1 MTTTTTTQAT
11 GIMWHTDSLWQ
22 SEKQDKMIPAL
33 LKFHKSELRIS
44 KDRTVPV
51 GGNRT
56 RSYTTLDEILSK
68 IKPVLTDC
76 GLVLHQYLAGG
87 EVVTMLTHE
96 SGQFI
101 ASKVAFVPMT
111 GNNTNNLQNAG
122 GGLTY
127 LKRYCISALLCINA
141 EDDDDGATSTGTVLT
156 PLKDEQIPT
165 IKKAINEGYTID
177 QVKQKYSLT
186 TKQLELISND

>member
-1 MTTTTTTQAT
+1 MTTTTSQAT

-22 SEKQDKMIPAL
+22 SEKQDKMIPAM

-141 EDDDDGATSTGTVLT
+141 EDDDDGATSTGMVVT

-165 IKKAINEGYTID
+165 IKKAINEGYTIE

-186 TKQLELISND
+186 TKQLELITND

>member
-1 MTTTTTTQAT
+1 MTTTTSQAT

-33 LKFHKSELRIS
+33 LKFHRSELRIS

-68 IKPVLTDC
+68 VKPVLTDC

-111 GNNTNNLQNAG
+111 GNKTQVEDLLTSNATAYLPCSASMPKTMMTVQVLPGQSLCHCPTPRYRRLRNGLQVVETSIKSQASTSSLLNN
-122 GGLTY
+122 
-127 LKRYCISALLCINA
+127 
-141 EDDDDGATSTGTVLT
+141 
-156 PLKDEQIPT
+156 
-165 IKKAINEGYTID
+165 
-177 QVKQKYSLT
+177 
-186 TKQLELISND
+186 

>member
-1 MTTTTTTQAT
+1 MTTTTSQAT

-33 LKFHKSELRIS
+33 LKFHRSELRIS

-127 LKRYCISALLCINA
+127 LKRYCISALLGVNA
-141 EDDDDGATSTGTVLT
+141 EEDDDGATSTGMVLT

-165 IKKAINEGYTID
+165 IKKAINEGYTIE

>member
-1 MTTTTTTQAT
+1 MTTTTSQAT

-33 LKFHKSELRIS
+33 LKFHRSELRIS

-68 IKPVLTDC
+68 VKPVLTDC

-101 ASKVAFVPMT
+101 ASKVGFVPMT

-141 EDDDDGATSTGTVLT
+141 EDDDDGATSTGMVVT

>member
-1 MTTTTTTQAT
+1 MTTTDNNNV
-11 GIMWHTDSLWQ
+11 WHTDHYWTSA
-22 SEKQDKMIPAL
+22 EQDKIIPAL
-33 LKFHKSELRIS
+33 LKFHRSEIRVS

-56 RSYTTLDEILSK
+56 RSYTTLDEIMRV
-68 IKPVLTDC
+68 IKPVLADC
-76 GLVLHQYLAGG
+76 GMFLIQSLAGG
-87 EVVTMLTHE
+87 DVITMVVHE

-101 ASKVAFVPMT
+101 ASRVGFVPMT

-141 EDDDDGATSTGTVLT
+141 EDDDDGASSTGTVVT
-156 PLKDEQIPT
+156 PLKDSQIPA
-165 IKKAINEGYTID
+165 IKKAMADGYTIE
-177 QVKQKYSLT
+177 QVKSKYSVT
-186 TKQLELISND
+186 QKQLELINNEQ

>member
-1 MTTTTTTQAT
+1 MTTTTTTT
-11 GIMWHTDSLWQ
+11 ITWHTDSLWQ
-22 SEKQDKMIPAL
+22 SEQQDKMIPAL
-33 LKFHKSELRIS
+33 LKFHRSELRIS

-68 IKPVLTDC
+68 VKPVLTDC

-101 ASKVAFVPMT
+101 ASKVGFVPMT

-186 TKQLELISND
+186 TKQLELITND

>member
-1 MTTTTTTQAT
+1 MTTTTTTST
-11 GIMWHTDSLWQ
+11 ILWHTDSLWQ

-76 GLVLHQYLAGG
+76 GLILHQYLAGG
-87 EVVTMLTHE
+87 EVITMLTHE

-101 ASKVAFVPMT
+101 ASKVAFVPMSGT
-111 GNNTNNLQNAG
+111 NTNNLQNAG

-141 EDDDDGATSTGTVLT
+141 EDDDDGASSTGSVLI
-156 PLKDEQIPT
+156 PLPDAKIPS
-165 IKKAINEGYTID
+165 IKKAINEGYSID
-177 QVKQKYSLT
+177 QVKQKYSIT
-186 TKQLELISND
+186 PKQLELISND

>member
-1 MTTTTTTQAT
+1 MTTTTTSQAT

-33 LKFHKSELRIS
+33 LKFHRSELRIS

-87 EVVTMLTHE
+87 DVVTMLTHE

-186 TKQLELISND
+186 TKQLELITND

>member
-1 MTTTTTTQAT
+1 MTTTTTPAT

-33 LKFHKSELRIS
+33 LKFHRSELRIS

-68 IKPVLTDC
+68 VKPVLTDC

-141 EDDDDGATSTGTVLT
+141 EDDDDGASSTGSVLIPLPDSKVAEMKKWIANGGDINQVTSKYKLT
-156 PLKDEQIPT
+156 PAQMKEVT
-165 IKKAINEGYTID
+165 NE
-177 QVKQKYSLT
+177 
-186 TKQLELISND
+186 

>member
-1 MTTTTTTQAT
+1 MTTTTSQAT

-22 SEKQDKMIPAL
+22 SEQQDKMIPAL

-177 QVKQKYSLT
+177 QIKQKYSLT

>member
-1 MTTTTTTQAT
+1 MTTTTTTTA
-11 GIMWHTDSLWQ
+11 ILWHTDSLWQ
-22 SEKQDKMIPAL
+22 SEKQDKMITAL
-33 LKFHKSELRIS
+33 LKFHRSELRIS

-68 IKPVLTDC
+68 IKPVLNDC

-141 EDDDDGATSTGTVLT
+141 EDDDDGASSTGSVLI
-156 PLKDEQIPT
+156 PLKDSQIAS
-165 IKKAINEGYTID
+165 IKKAINEGYSID
-177 QVKQKYSLT
+177 QIKQKYSIT
-186 TKQLELISND
+186 PKQLELISND